1 MPPSATPA
9 PPERALATAELELWY
24 KLDRSFKVRTTYLR
38 VCRLDGGKGAKKTGL
53 GEY

>member
-24 KLDRSFKVRTTYLR
+24 KLDRSFKARGLR
-38 VCRLDGGKGAKKTGL
+38 LRLRLTDDML
-53 GEY
+53 